1 MDNIKHIISI
11 AVTITLLLCSTG
23 CSNTKVKYDI
33 TKESIIESQDINKAI
48 QGLDLS
54 DYTATIDCSN
64 LEPSDEEIESRFEE
78 ELASYMKQEEIK
90 DRAIKSDDTIKAKI
104 ICEYNGHIL
113 NN

>member
-78 ELASYMKQEEIK
+78 ELASYMKQEE
-90 DRAIKSDDTIKAKI
+90 
-104 ICEYNGHIL
+104 
-113 NN
+113 